1 MQETLLKYILKEDYH
16 KTLWKVNL
24 IFSFAPSP
32 LLWTRL
38 WKTKTCG
45 ISYQSLFALSRTIHF
60 LVNHQ
65 SHFWWFNTKWF
76 PNSSKIL
83 SAKLC
88 EVIFNI
94 IIVHVS
100 SILLNLETMGREII
114 TKKGISHKQK
124 ELFNWNKK
132 YLQQFLRWF
141 ILVNSKNLSIRVL
154 NWLKHGA
161 RNNFY
166 WIT

>member
-1 MQETLLKYILKEDYH
+1 MWGDFQHHNCSCFIYPFESGNYGKGNNY
-16 KTLWKVNL
+16 
-24 IFSFAPSP
+24 
-32 LLWTRL
+32 
-38 WKTKTCG
+38 
-45 ISYQSLFALSRTIHF
+45 
-60 LVNHQ
+60 
-65 SHFWWFNTKWF
+65 
-76 PNSSKIL
+76 
-83 SAKLC
+83 
-88 EVIFNI
+88 
-94 IIVHVS
+94 
-100 SILLNLETMGREII
+100 
-114 TKKGISHKQK
+114 KKGISHKQK